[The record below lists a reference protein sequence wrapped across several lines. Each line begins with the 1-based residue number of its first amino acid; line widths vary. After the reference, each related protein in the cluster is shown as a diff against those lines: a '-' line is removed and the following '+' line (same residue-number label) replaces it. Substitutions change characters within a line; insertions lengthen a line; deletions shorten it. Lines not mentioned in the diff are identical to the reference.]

1 MFFCFQTRLQKKTQC
16 FRVFFHVCKT
26 PQVFSVFLLRKW
38 HRQVVE
44 ILLRHCGSW
53 AVRSPRRTPTFAA
66 PTSCRA
72 DSTRRRK
79 RNDLFRRKRS
89 VFGGNYKI
97 QTRKK
102 LKNHIHKQAKMT
114 WKVLRGWFL
123 FVVSRFYCCCRHM
136 HMFSVSFRELFEG
149 ISNFRSSKKQK
160 EFVCCL
166 FLVVVPTQGRA
177 TYLQVGSSS
186 AIVFR
191 RGFWIIDRNG
201 VPWMCDDSWRKKRRC
216 GRRMTS
222 DGLMVF
228 CSHFVVIESVVSV
241 VLFDHRQTPRH
252 NLSEL

>member
-1 MFFCFQTRLQKKTQC
+1 MFFLFSNKVAKKKQC

-53 AVRSPRRTPTFAA
+53 AVRSPRRTPTSAA

-72 DSTRRRK
+72 DSTR
-79 RNDLFRRKRS
+79 RRKRS

-102 LKNHIHKQAKMT
+102 LKKHIHKQPKMT

-149 ISNFRSSKKQK
+149 ISNFRSSKKTK
-160 EFVCCL
+160 RIRLLFV
-166 FLVVVPTQGRA
+166 PS
-177 TYLQVGSSS
+177 GSSS
-186 AIVFR
+186 GDWWNLGQR
-191 RGFWIIDRNG
+191 RVEPHISKLEVA
-201 VPWMCDDSWRKKRRC
+201 VPSSSAAAFGSSIATECLGWMCDDCVEKGVVDEGWQ
-216 GRRMTS
+216 RM
-222 DGLMVF
+222 VWW
-228 CSHFVVIESVVSV
+228 CFVVISWWLK
-241 VLFDHRQTPRH
+241 VLSCLIIWSQANT
-252 NLSEL
+252 